1 MNGER
6 GKPRTY
12 EEWLE
17 ESLTAVEK
25 FTDIFTGV
33 DERLDYLNKTL
44 LRLEQLLARLV
55 RLPPP
60 AVPPAAPPVAIPPPE
75 VAPPP
80 EIVLPPVEVVVKEIK
95 IPRTVPEPEV
105 IVREQEYRR
114 AGTFVCRTMADCRL
128 ATRAVIWAVSTLDQ
142 DVEIQVIGNIF
153 NTPEGSVALGTWVPL
168 AKRDTS
174 SIAVGE
180 EYWYPYIGIQVRVAA
195 PPTRGSV
202 TVTAAKQ
209 E

>member
-6 GKPRTY
+6 RKIKTY

-17 ESLTAVEK
+17 ESLSAVEK
-25 FTDIFTGV
+25 FSDIFTGV
-33 DERLDYLNKTL
+33 DERLDYLNRTL
-44 LRLEQLLARLV
+44 LRLEQLLAQML

-60 AVPPAAPPVAIPPPE
+60 AAPPAPPPVVIPPPE

-80 EIVLPPVEVVVKEIK
+80 EIVLPPVEVVVREIK

-105 IVREQEYRR
+105 ILKEQEYRR
-114 AGTFVCRTMADCRL
+114 AGTFACRTMADCRL
-128 ATRAVIWAVSTLDQ
+128 ATRAVVWAVSTLDQ

-153 NTPEGSVALGTWVPL
+153 NTAEGSVALGTWVPL
-168 AKRDTS
+168 AGRDTS

-180 EYWYPYIGIQVRVAA
+180 EYWYPYIGVQVKVTT
-195 PPTRGSV
+195 PPTLGSV
-202 TVTAAKQ
+202 TVTVAKQ